1 MVMIGHVTSSYYS
14 PNCNRSISMALIKG
28 GKERIGETLY
38 IPLRNK
44 TIKVKVT
51 DTLFFDKNGE
61 RADG

>member
-1 MVMIGHVTSSYYS
+1 
-14 PNCNRSISMALIKG
+14 MALIKG